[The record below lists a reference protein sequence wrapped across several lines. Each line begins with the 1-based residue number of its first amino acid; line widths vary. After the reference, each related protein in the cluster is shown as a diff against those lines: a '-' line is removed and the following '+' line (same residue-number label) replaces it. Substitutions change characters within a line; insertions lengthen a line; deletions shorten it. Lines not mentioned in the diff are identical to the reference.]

1 MPLST
6 FLNGRPPTRG
16 LTWLALS
23 DSATIIVGTVT
34 SDSGGGATQAW
45 AAIGSVDCRIDPL
58 SGGRNGITGG
68 AIDER
73 STHVVTVPADTTV
86 SVANRVAI
94 AGRGTFEVTAVRSRT
109 DQLTQVFE
117 VLSLQ

>member
-23 DSATIIVGTVT
+23 DTALIISGTVA
-34 SDSGGGATQAW
+34 SDSGGGVSQSWGT
-45 AAIGSVDCRIDPL
+45 IGTVDCRIDPVGER
-58 SGGRNGITGG
+58 SGITGG

-73 STHVVTVPADTTV
+73 STHVATIPTGSTIDIQ
-86 SVANRVAI
+86 NRI
-94 AGRGTFEVTAVRSRT
+94 EITGRGTYEVTAVRERT

-117 VLSLQ
+117 VIHL

>member
-16 LTWLALS
+16 LIWLGLS
-23 DSATIIVGTVT
+23 DTATIIAGTVA
-34 SDSGGGATQAW
+34 SDSGGGVTQTW
-45 AAIGSVDCRIDPL
+45 AVTGTVDCRIDPL
-58 SGGRNGITGG
+58 SGGRNGVTGG

-73 STHVVTVPADTTV
+73 STHVVTVPSDTAV
-86 SVANRVAI
+86 GVANRVAI
-94 AGRGTFEVTAVRSRT
+94 AGRGTYEVTAVRDRT

-117 VLSLQ
+117 VLSVE